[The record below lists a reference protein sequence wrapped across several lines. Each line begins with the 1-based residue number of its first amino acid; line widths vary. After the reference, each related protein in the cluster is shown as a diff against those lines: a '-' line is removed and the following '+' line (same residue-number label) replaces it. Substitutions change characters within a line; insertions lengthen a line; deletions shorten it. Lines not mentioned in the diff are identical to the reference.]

1 MSPQVAA
8 DHGCHYLPDVLAVRP
23 EDLGR
28 TVEIL
33 ADNGVGAD
41 DATDALYPSDD
52 QSQGDGTPLVRLL
65 LTSVDPHHAASV
77 LAHQETPVE
86 ASPVHGVGYET
97 HVRFMSGDGPNDV
110 SGVSLT
116 GADHASVDLV
126 IAVVDSG
133 IVDEELRPDWMSSA
147 TVESGPADI
156 ETLASGDASHGTFV
170 TSILRRV
177 APDHT
182 VSIAA
187 APPDTAGRLIT
198 RREAPM
204 DASAPTSELDV
215 LGAILRLITR
225 HSEEPGRVRALNLSL
240 GAARCGDNDGFLLT
254 LKTAISAW
262 RATMG
267 TNIPVFAAG
276 GNSPDPRPV
285 YPAALPWVR
294 AVAALDDN
302 ENQVVWHH
310 AAEQV
315 AAPRT
320 WITDAA
326 PGSRVEGLSGR
337 DPDDVVS
344 WSGSSFA
351 TAAVTGHHVAG
362 TVPGLSNGI
371 AVWPGV

>member
-1 MSPQVAA
+1 MSPHAA

-28 TVEIL
+28 SVEIL
-33 ADNGVGAD
+33 AANGVGAD
-41 DATDALYPSDD
+41 DATDALYPVDD
-52 QSQGDGTPLVRLL
+52 QGQGAGEPLVRLL
-65 LTSVDPHHAASV
+65 VTSVDPHHATSI
-77 LAHQETPVE
+77 LAHQEEPVP

-97 HVRFMSGDGPNDV
+97 HVRFMSGDGPNDA

-116 GADHASVDLV
+116 GADNASVDLV

-133 IVDEELRPDWMSSA
+133 IVDEEFRPEWMSNA
-147 TVESGPADI
+147 TVQFDPADI
-156 ETLASGDASHGTFV
+156 ETLATGDASHGTFV
-170 TSILRRV
+170 TSVLRRA
-177 APDHT
+177 APDHM

-187 APPDTAGRLIT
+187 APPDTGGALTT

-204 DASAPTSELDV
+204 DASPPTSELDV
-215 LGAILRLITR
+215 LGAILRLIAR
-225 HSEEPGRVRALNLSL
+225 HIEEPGRVRALNLSL
-240 GAARCGDNDGFLLT
+240 GASRCGDNDGFLLT
-254 LKTAISAW
+254 LRTAISAW

-267 TNIPVFAAG
+267 TNIPIFAAG

-294 AVAALDDN
+294 AVAALDGQQ
-302 ENQVVWHH
+302 QVVWQHS
-310 AAEQV
+310 AEKP
-315 AAPRT
+315 ATPRT

-351 TAAVTGHHVAG
+351 TAAATGHYVTGTA
-362 TVPGLSNGI
+362 PGLNNGI
-371 AVWPGV
+371 VTWPGV